1 MKKVVFVLLLACLSN
16 AVRGNQM
23 ESIPGKVITKSQ
35 LEQMFEDIRHHTNWD
50 LSKPMLWGYF
60 FTHHEPKK
68 LEEASLKLVQKGYTT
83 VGVFQAEKDVFFL
96 HVEQVETHNVS
107 SLDKRNDELYLFA
120 NQENI
125 DRYDGMDIGPLK

>member
-1 MKKVVFVLLLACLSN
+1 
-16 AVRGNQM
+16 M